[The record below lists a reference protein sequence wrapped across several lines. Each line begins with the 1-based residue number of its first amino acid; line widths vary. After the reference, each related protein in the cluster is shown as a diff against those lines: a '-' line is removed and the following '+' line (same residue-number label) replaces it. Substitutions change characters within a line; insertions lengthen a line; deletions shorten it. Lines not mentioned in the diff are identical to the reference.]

1 MLSYWVLFASS
12 FIAATLLPM
21 YSEAVLFELVRQGHP
36 VAWLVLIATFGNTLG
51 AILNWALGRYLLRF
65 QDRRWFYLKP
75 DKMAGAQRWFNRFG
89 YWSLLLAW
97 LPIVGDPLTFV
108 AGVMRVRLGLFV
120 VLVTLGKAARYL
132 VVVALS
138 IQSLHWF

>member
-36 VAWLVLIATFGNTLG
+36 VAWLVLVATFGNTLG
-51 AILNWALGRYLLRF
+51 AILNWALGWYLLRF

-120 VLVTLGKAARYL
+120 LLVTLGKAARYL

>member
-21 YSEAVLFELVRQGHP
+21 YSEAVLFEMVRQGHP
-36 VAWLVLIATFGNTLG
+36 AAWLVLIATFGNTLG
-51 AILNWALGRYLLRF
+51 AVLNWALGRYLLRF

-75 DKMAGAQRWFNRFG
+75 DKMVGAQRWFNRFG